1 MEVATVAQGRAV
13 ESASARPDR
22 RVAPPVLGAVVAA
35 ILGFGCG
42 ISAFLQAYYDLEVW
56 GWIGLGLLAVVI
68 AFVVGVRRPR
78 GLAFPLALAGLV
90 GLWLWS
96 LLSTVWAESSDQA
109 MLVANRW
116 LLYAA
121 FFVVAAYL
129 ARQRWGALALL
140 GGVAAGGAATL
151 VYLIVELL
159 GSGPAHLF
167 ILNRLADP
175 LEYSN
180 GMGSYLLVGAFWPAV
195 ALAER
200 TRPIPVAALAAGL
213 ASLTASLLVLTQ
225 SRGVAAAAVVSVILV
240 MAVVPGRVTR
250 GWLLVLIGAALAAAA
265 SPLIDVYHGGG
276 PVPST
281 STIHHA
287 VTIALIAAASVAAAW
302 GGALLILRQVVGP
315 GSEQTLR
322 RMGVIGLSGLL
333 VAGLIVL
340 AILSGRIADDV
351 SSQYNAFVHPG
362 SREQQGGSTGR
373 LISGAGYRY
382 DFWRIAW
389 DDFKAHPLNG
399 VGGGNY
405 DVSYFRK
412 RATIESVRQP
422 HSVELQVLA
431 ETGIVG
437 GLALL
442 AFAIGVYLGAYQRR
456 GLARASPLGRAMIV
470 ASLGGF
476 TAWFIDTS
484 VDWMSLMPGMTGMA
498 LCGAAVL
505 TASDGTLGESRR
517 LRRPVAAAAV
527 VLVVLGAVLLGRA
540 TVAERLKLDGEAHL
554 ASNPTG
560 ALHDAQRSLAFDGA
574 SVEARYLE
582 SAAYEQMGDYA
593 RSRGALIAAIEQ
605 EPSDWVTWGLLGDLA
620 GRHGDF
626 RTARFDYRRALALN
640 PREPSIKA
648 AVRNPRSTLD
658 QAR

>member
-13 ESASARPDR
+13 EPASARPDR

-42 ISAFLQAYYDLEVW
+42 ISAFLKTYYDLEVW

-68 AFVVGVRRPR
+68 ACVVGVRRPR
-78 GLAFPLALAGLV
+78 GVAFPLALAGLV
-90 GLWLWS
+90 ALWLWS

-129 ARQRWGALALL
+129 ARQRWAALALV

-151 VYLIVELL
+151 VYLVVELL
-159 GSGPAHLF
+159 GSGAAHLF

-175 LEYSN
+175 LEYTN

-200 TRPIPVAALAAGL
+200 TRSIPVAALAAGL

-225 SRGVAAAAVVSVILV
+225 SRGVAGAAIVSVILV

-250 GWLLVLIGAALAAAA
+250 GWLLVLVGAALAAAA
-265 SPLIDVYHGGG
+265 SPLIDVYQGGG
-276 PVPST
+276 NVPST

-287 VTIALIAAASVAAAW
+287 VTIALIAAAGVAAAW
-302 GGALLILRQVVGP
+302 GGALLIVRHVAHP
-315 GSEQTLR
+315 GSDQTLR
-322 RMGVIGLSGLL
+322 RIGVLALSGLL
-333 VAGLIVL
+333 VAGLSVL

-362 SREQQGGSTGR
+362 SPEQQGASTR

-389 DDFKAHPLNG
+389 DDFKAHPLDG

-412 RATIESVRQP
+412 RATVESVRQP

-442 AFAIGVYLGAYQRR
+442 AFVIGVYLGAYQRR

-505 TASDGTLGESRR
+505 TASGGTPGDSSR
-517 LRRPVAAAAV
+517 LRRPVAAAGV

-582 SAAYEQMGDYA
+582 SAAYERMGDYA
-593 RSRGALIAAIEQ
+593 RSRGALVAAIEQ

-626 RTARFDYRRALALN
+626 RTARIDYRRALALN